1 MEKNEDTFMVHS
13 ISPHLRSWSETTNR
27 FEEGRDAGMT
37 KYIKHAFMYTKLHQ
51 CQKRK
56 CRFGEM
62 TPR

>member
-51 CQKRK
+51 V
-56 CRFGEM
+56 
-62 TPR
+62 